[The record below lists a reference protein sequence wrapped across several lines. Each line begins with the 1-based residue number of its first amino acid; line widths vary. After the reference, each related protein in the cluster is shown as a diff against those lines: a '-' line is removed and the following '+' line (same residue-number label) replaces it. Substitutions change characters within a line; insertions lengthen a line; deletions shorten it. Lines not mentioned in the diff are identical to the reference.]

1 LSALPIPFVSAEGS
15 PREAG
20 FRHGAARAEA
30 LRAFLDD
37 GLARLAHLM
46 PASKTAAPITL
57 AALRPTIA
65 AYDAEISA
73 AVPDLAEEISG
84 LAEGAGITREEAL
97 LLQLRREIMGYS
109 KVPTM
114 GDCTTYACVGVGDG
128 AADSASDGYPVLAQ
142 TVDLNGGLDDQLAVL
157 EVHRPGSPRRALV
170 LSFGGLLGYLG
181 VNSDG
186 LAVGLN
192 LVLGGDWH
200 PGLPP
205 YLAIRHLLD
214 TAPDVDTA
222 LTLLGGLKLA
232 GSRSL
237 TLCDRDR
244 CVSVEF
250 LGDEM
255 RVLAQPDAGTGTGT
269 DAIAAITHTNH
280 FLHPDFTA
288 RDELNIFARNSSVL
302 RLKACRAGLAA
313 LPPDPGVEDHFAVLT
328 NSPICVADTG
338 DLRRERTVAAVVML
352 PRRAELHV
360 RPGDPSRSG
369 TQSFT
374 LHGSG

>member
-1 LSALPIPFVSAEGS
+1 MSALPIPFVSARGG

-37 GLARLAHLM
+37 GLARLAHLL
-46 PASKTAAPITL
+46 PAAKGAAPVTL
-57 AALRPTIA
+57 ESLRPTLA
-65 AYDAEISA
+65 AYDAEIRA

-114 GDCTTYACVGVGDG
+114 GDCTTYARAG
-128 AADSASDGYPVLAQ
+128 SSDAGEPVLAQ

-157 EVHRPGSPRRALV
+157 EVHRPGSSRRALV

-192 LVLGGDWH
+192 LVLGGDWR

-205 YLAIRHLLD
+205 YLAIRHVLD
-214 TAPDVDTA
+214 TATDVGTA
-222 LTLLGGLKLA
+222 LTVLGGLRMA
-232 GSRSL
+232 SSRSL

-250 LGDEM
+250 LGDRM
-255 RVLAQPDAGTGTGT
+255 HVLEQPDPGPDGGSVT
-269 DAIAAITHTNH
+269 THTNH
-280 FLHPDFTA
+280 FLHPDFAA
-288 RDELNIFARNSSVL
+288 RDELNVFARNSSVL
-302 RLKACRAGLAA
+302 RLKACQAGLAA
-313 LPPDPGVEDHFAVLT
+313 LAPDPSVEDHFSVLT
-328 NSPICVADTG
+328 DAPICVADTG

-352 PRRAELHV
+352 PGRAQLHV
-360 RPGDPSRSG
+360 RPGDPSQSD

-374 LHGSG
+374 LHGSD